1 MDEII
6 NKVANSKLKTI
17 NLEDYYPQGQ
27 RVIFDISDWLFQG
40 IVLKEKDFRESAKN
54 HDWSQYES
62 CFVALTC
69 STEAIIPG
77 WAYLLIASYL
87 TPFSKKVVVGDLTN
101 LENIVFTEILQKADF
116 TEYKNLSVII
126 KGCANK
132 PIPDNAYVSLIQ
144 KLQPIVK
151 SLFYGEAC
159 SSVPLYKQK
168 K

>member
-17 NLEDYYPQGQ
+17 NLEDYYPEGQ
-27 RVIFDISDWLFQG
+27 RVVFDISDWLFQG

-54 HDWSQYES
+54 HDWSQYEN
-62 CFVALTC
+62 CYVALTC

-77 WAYLLIASYL
+77 WAYLLITSYL
-87 TPFSKKVVVGDLTN
+87 TPFSKKVIVGDLTT
-101 LENIVFTEILQKADF
+101 LESILFAETIQISDF
-116 TEYKNLSVII
+116 TEYNNLPVII

-132 PIPDNAYVSLIQ
+132 PIPDNAYILLIQ
-144 KLQPIVK
+144 KLQPLVK
-151 SLFYGEAC
+151 SIFYGEAC
-159 SSVPLYKQK
+159 SSVPIFKQK